1 MGMGMYITR
10 NLLERVNSRH
20 SVRVPE
26 YIYML
31 VTPVVSFPMLSIEMC
46 LPVAKAIGSFYKES
60 PSHQFLSR
68 LGSCSVCLSKAG
80 ISVLERIRSGTPLM
94 IRVESLP
101 PLECVFFGIG

>member
-31 VTPVVSFPMLSIEMC
+31 VTPVVSFPMLSIEMS
-46 LPVAKAIGSFYKES
+46 LPVAKQLVRFTKSLRPTNS
-60 PSHQFLSR
+60 SH
-68 LGSCSVCLSKAG
+68 V
-80 ISVLERIRSGTPLM
+80 
-94 IRVESLP
+94 
-101 PLECVFFGIG
+101 